1 MQDSNDFSET
11 IYSLMYVFKVRL
23 RHVIREHTKDINGMH
38 VRTLRLI
45 EQQQPCTA
53 LDVSVGLNRDKGQI
67 TRLIKELIAH
77 GWIIKTPN
85 PHDKRSQ
92 LLALTDQ
99 GKSLMTLI
107 AQEEKLI
114 IKTMTNGLSEDQLNT
129 FKQTANQLI
138 NNLKQQDTSD
148 IT

>member
-67 TRLIKELIAH
+67 TRLIKELIAN

>member
-67 TRLIKELIAH
+67 TRLIKELIAN

-99 GKSLMTLI
+99 GESLMTLI
-107 AQEEKLI
+107 AQEEKII

>member
-67 TRLIKELIAH
+67 TRLIKELIAN

-99 GKSLMTLI
+99 GESLMTLI

-138 NNLKQQDTSD
+138 NNLNQQDTSD

>member
-1 MQDSNDFSET
+1 MQNSNDFSET

-67 TRLIKELIAH
+67 TRLIKELIAN

-99 GKSLMTLI
+99 GESLMTLI

>member
-67 TRLIKELIAH
+67 TRLIKELIAN

-99 GKSLMTLI
+99 GESLMTLI

-129 FKQTANQLI
+129 FKKTANQLI

>member
-67 TRLIKELIAH
+67 TRLIKELIAN

-99 GKSLMTLI
+99 GESLMTLI

>member
-67 TRLIKELIAH
+67 TRLIKELIAN

-99 GKSLMTLI
+99 GESLMTLI

-138 NNLKQQDTSD
+138 NNLKQQDASD

>member
-53 LDVSVGLNRDKGQI
+53 LDISVGLNRDKGQI

-99 GKSLMTLI
+99 GESLMTLI
-107 AQEEKLI
+107 AQEEKII